1 MVINRYT
8 FPVSVYTNRWSLF
21 KWFCEKFI
29 DCLQFAVSENAERAF
44 RALNSDVWESGSG
57 SELVRTGAEG
67 AEGLVSDRK

>member
-8 FPVSVYTNRWSLF
+8 FSVSVYTNSGALF

-29 DCLQFAVSENAERAF
+29 DCLQFAIRDEAERALC
-44 RALNSDVWESGSG
+44 ALNSDVWESGSG

-67 AEGLVSDRK
+67 AERLVSDRK